1 MYALHKYEIINDNDN
16 INMHHRSQYDN
27 NKRKKFACFIR
38 KEAYR
43 ASVAF
48 GNKGSTFEHKKE
60 IGAFGDKKDGVSGK
74 LKEETIN
81 KVKKLPNKQTIKNDI
96 LELTDKGR
104 RQATQIQQGLASDF
118 CVWYWVFYCT
128 GNSQHIP
135 TNVSIQYEGTIIY
148 LNLKRSIRDQVIL
161 SWRANSCTAKKV
173 KLKLLAL
180 FNSVSKE
187 QLEMEEKYRTNV
199 YNEKKL

>member
-1 MYALHKYEIINDNDN
+1 SIGLLFGRAIETYVLLLTIVKDAYLNAKA
-16 INMHHRSQYDN
+16 
-27 NKRKKFACFIR
+27 NK
-38 KEAYR
+38 
-43 ASVAF
+43 SM
-48 GNKGSTFEHKKE
+48 T
-60 IGAFGDKKDGVSGK
+60 K
-74 LKEETIN
+74 LSN
-81 KVKKLPNKQTIKNDI
+81 CLDDI

-118 CVWYWVFYCT
+118 CVWYWRFSVQLCIK
-128 GNSQHIP
+128 GQHIP

-187 QLEMEEKYRTNV
+187 QLEMEEKYRTN
-199 YNEKKL
+199 